1 MKEKR
6 VNKKIIFITIILLVL
21 VLIVIFNNNIGKRMI
36 NNIKYGASN
45 SEVERINIRASDYR
59 FEDKKKYYQ
68 EYTNQRWTIKDA
80 TENEELKQLSTSH
93 QDFTEE
99 DILEGNT
106 KIINT
111 FINYLDEN
119 NLIK

>member
-36 NNIKYGASN
+36 NNIKYRASN
-45 SEVERINIRASDYR
+45 SEVEIINIRASDYR

-68 EYTNQRWTIKDA
+68 GYTNQRGTIKEA
-80 TENEELKQLSTSH
+80 TENEELKQLATS
-93 QDFTEE
+93 QKR
-99 DILEGNT
+99 IS
-106 KIINT
+106 
-111 FINYLDEN
+111 
-119 NLIK
+119 

>member
-36 NNIKYGASN
+36 NNIKYEASN

-59 FEDKKKYYQ
+59 FEDKK
-68 EYTNQRWTIKDA
+68 NIIKD
-80 TENEELKQLSTSH
+80 TPTKEEQLKKQ
-93 QDFTEE
+93 QK
-99 DILEGNT
+99 T
-106 KIINT
+106 KS
-111 FINYLDEN
+111 
-119 NLIK
+119 